1 MFSHVS
7 EGNIQFCVPKSNM
20 AVLFVYS
27 QIHSRFSDVIPTVET
42 VKKEHSQYVHFTFGR
57 MARGQQKIQSQAKAA
72 EKAAKVKKQQGHSA
86 NDQKKAAQK
95 ALVHV
100 CSVCKAQMP
109 DPKTYKQHFE
119 NKHPKNELP
128 DDLKNFQSKEINN
141 TPLVF
146 LTNCSAVKE
155 MNFYAHSKRMRIIN
169 DVLVKM

>member
-1 MFSHVS
+1 MCHGSASFLTRKRRNPVAR
-7 EGNIQFCVPKSNM
+7 NFR
-20 AVLFVYS
+20 L
-27 QIHSRFSDVIPTVET
+27 DTD
-42 VKKEHSQYVHFTFGR
+42 R

-128 DDLKNFQSKEINN
+128 EDLKNI
-141 TPLVF
+141 
-146 LTNCSAVKE
+146 
-155 MNFYAHSKRMRIIN
+155 
-169 DVLVKM
+169 